1 MELPWKIAFVASMR
15 YPGIKAT
22 SVARIGNGAIAMKL
36 GPTGTSW
43 GTEGAE
49 GAEIWD

>member
-1 MELPWKIAFVASMR
+1 MELPWKIA
-15 YPGIKAT
+15 KT

-43 GTEGAE
+43 GAFWELRSGTDFGVFQR
-49 GAEIWD
+49 DLP